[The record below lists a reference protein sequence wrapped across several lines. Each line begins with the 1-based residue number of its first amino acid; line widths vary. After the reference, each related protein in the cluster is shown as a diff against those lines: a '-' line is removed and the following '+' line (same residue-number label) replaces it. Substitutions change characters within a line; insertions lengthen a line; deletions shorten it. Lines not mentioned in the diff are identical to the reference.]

1 MVWTVTGEL
10 YPSRYRAQC
19 MSMSTASNWIWNFLI
34 AFFTPFITNAIDF
47 RYGYVFAACCGT
59 ASVVVYFFLLEAQG
73 KSLEE
78 VDNMYR
84 LHVKPWKSKNYV
96 PEAQQ
101 ESVSSHKLALTSV
114 GEGINE
120 GKENGLGN
128 LEQREKAS

>member
-1 MVWTVTGEL
+1 
-10 YPSRYRAQC
+10 
-19 MSMSTASNWIWNFLI
+19 
-34 AFFTPFITNAIDF
+34 
-47 RYGYVFAACCGT
+47 
-59 ASVVVYFFLLEAQG
+59 VVVYFFLLEAQG